1 MGGWLTVVGED
12 VCIVLLLTALNHNC
26 RVVLRMR
33 LPVLLLLLVVSLK
46 ALESYDNSCRA
57 WPNYPVTYLLSPP
70 QSAK

>member
-1 MGGWLTVVGED
+1 MFV
-12 VCIVLLLTALNHNC
+12 IVLLLTANHNC
-26 RVVLRMR
+26 HVVLMMR
-33 LPVLLLLLVVSLK
+33 LPLLLLLLLLLISLK